1 MDASDLYVLENAL
14 IWLESG
20 QPVALVTVVETW
32 GSSPRPVGSL
42 LAVAEDGRFVGSVS
56 GGCIEEHLVARIDR
70 EFPERPQTTSY
81 GVTADEARRFGLPC
95 GGTMGVAIEPLQGM
109 QAIEDLRWCVG
120 EIRSR
125 RRVSRTLDMAT
136 GQVRVATAGA
146 REVFAYDGQVLHAV
160 HGPSWRL
167 VIVGAG
173 HLARYLAQMAV
184 MLDFNVHVTDPRLEY
199 RAQWDVP
206 QAELLDGMP
215 DDAVLALGIDP
226 FTALITTAHDPKVDD
241 MALLEALKSEAFYIG
256 ALGSTRTSA
265 KRRIRLGL
273 FDLTAEQIGRLRAPA
288 GLSIGSHTP
297 AEIALSMLAE
307 IVAVRNQLM
316 ADTSSAQQAA
326 VAREQNAAACLN

>member
-1 MDASDLYVLENAL
+1 MNSSDLYVLENAL
-14 IWLESG
+14 SWLESG

-56 GGCIEEHLVARIDR
+56 GGCIEEYLVARIDQD
-70 EFPERPQTTSY
+70 FPQRPLTTSY
-81 GVTADEARRFGLPC
+81 GVSADEARRFGLPC
-95 GGTMGVAIEPLQGM
+95 GGTMVVAIEPLQGK
-109 QAIEDLRWCVG
+109 QVLEDLRWCVDG
-120 EIRSR
+120 IRKR
-125 RRVSRTLDMAT
+125 QRVSRRLDMTT
-136 GQVRVATAGA
+136 GVAVVASA
-146 REVFAYDGQVLHAV
+146 QAHERFAYDGRMLQNV

-167 VIVGAG
+167 AIVGAG

-184 MLDFNVHVTDPRLEY
+184 MLDFSVFITDPRLEY
-199 RAQWDVP
+199 RRQWDVP
-206 QAELLDGMP
+206 EAVLLEGMP

-273 FDLTAEQIGRLRAPA
+273 FDLTPEQIDRLHAPA
-288 GLSIGSHTP
+288 GLPIGSHTP

-307 IVAVRNQLM
+307 IVAVRNRLVSQGAAM
-316 ADTSSAQQAA
+316 QPVTREQQA
-326 VAREQNAAACLN
+326 CIS